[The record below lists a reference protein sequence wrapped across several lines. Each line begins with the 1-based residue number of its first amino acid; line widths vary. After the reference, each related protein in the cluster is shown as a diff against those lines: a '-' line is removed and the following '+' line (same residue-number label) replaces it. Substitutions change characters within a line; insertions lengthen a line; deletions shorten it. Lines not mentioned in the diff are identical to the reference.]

1 MPALDA
7 AWRSE
12 LIDRQVPQQVLAFFE
27 NEGIVSASRLAN
39 YVDTRDEIMTL
50 IVDKIPELNGSR
62 SVKALLTEIWREAD
76 HSESLRLQRKAA
88 GCRDDDMEDALPEHV
103 TESLRQR
110 WKQRYNF
117 SLPLSETLCE
127 PLVGRI
133 KREIERKTHTLIS
146 VERVRSAKE
155 TARSGVGKKLK
166 MSEDVTV
173 SIASVGVVKGPR
185 SVPSVMVYLS
195 LLEILLHGY
204 AYVGNFVDHTSNS
217 LYCSLDCIREYLA
230 FVKSKVAP
238 LTGGM
243 HSLSDLRRADED
255 SRTLWAEQ
263 MRSGKTFDEAVQAS
277 EAKVAAL
284 WLFASRTDVGAA
296 SAVVVEEDD
305 DARPTK
311 RPKGD
316 PNNGVVAPPPPPAV
330 ANVNAEGKS
339 ICRLFNEGKCNGQKC
354 KHGRLHVCNF
364 LTKKG
369 AVCGQA
375 HRRCDAHKAR

>member
-1 MPALDA
+1 MSDGLLARGCTRIPAGLAKDSSLFSA
-7 AWRSE
+7 FCHALATSWQTRRKERRKE
-12 LIDRQVPQQVLAFFE
+12 LLSRCARHVFFKHRISRESARCRQARP
-27 NEGIVSASRLAN
+27 VSK
-39 YVDTRDEIMTL
+39 V
-50 IVDKIPELNGSR
+50 VG
-62 SVKALLTEIWREAD
+62 LL
-76 HSESLRLQRKAA
+76 Q
-88 GCRDDDMEDALPEHV
+88 
-103 TESLRQR
+103 
-110 WKQRYNF
+110 
-117 SLPLSETLCE
+117 
-127 PLVGRI
+127 
-133 KREIERKTHTLIS
+133 
-146 VERVRSAKE
+146 
-155 TARSGVGKKLK
+155 GVGKKLK

-173 SIASVGVVKGPR
+173 SIAPVGVAKGPR

-204 AYVGNFVDHTSNS
+204 AYVGNFVDHTSNN

-238 LTGGM
+238 LPGGM

-296 SAVVVEEDD
+296 SAVVVEEDE

-316 PNNGVVAPPPPPAV
+316 PNIGVAAPPPPPAV
-330 ANVNAEGKS
+330 ANVDAEGPRANQS
-339 ICRLFNEGKCNGQKC
+339 ADFSMRESAT
-354 KHGRLHVCNF
+354 GRNASMVACMCA
-364 LTKKG
+364 TS
-369 AVCGQA
+369 
-375 HRRCDAHKAR
+375 

>member
-1 MPALDA
+1 
-7 AWRSE
+7 
-12 LIDRQVPQQVLAFFE
+12 
-27 NEGIVSASRLAN
+27 
-39 YVDTRDEIMTL
+39 
-50 IVDKIPELNGSR
+50 
-62 SVKALLTEIWREAD
+62 
-76 HSESLRLQRKAA
+76 
-88 GCRDDDMEDALPEHV
+88 
-103 TESLRQR
+103 
-110 WKQRYNF
+110 
-117 SLPLSETLCE
+117 
-127 PLVGRI
+127 
-133 KREIERKTHTLIS
+133 
-146 VERVRSAKE
+146 
-155 TARSGVGKKLK
+155 

-173 SIASVGVVKGPR
+173 SIAPVGVAKGPR

-204 AYVGNFVDHTSNS
+204 AYVGNFVDHTSNN

-238 LTGGM
+238 LPGGM

-296 SAVVVEEDD
+296 SAVVVEEDE

-316 PNNGVVAPPPPPAV
+316 PNIGVAAPPPPPAV
-330 ANVNAEGKS
+330 ANVDAEGPRANQS
-339 ICRLFNEGKCNGQKC
+339 ADFSMRESAT
-354 KHGRLHVCNF
+354 GRNASMVACMCA
-364 LTKKG
+364 TS
-369 AVCGQA
+369 
-375 HRRCDAHKAR
+375 